1 MCISHQQLVS
11 CFLFSI
17 LSSSTSNPLLLL
29 SRELPYFS
37 RISKLGVVRPFSE
50 NNVIIL
56 LFYISVTA
64 DSYSFLLPPLE
75 KLIIY

>member
-17 LSSSTSNPLLLL
+17 LSISSISNPLLL

-37 RISKLGVVRPFSE
+37 RISKLGVV
-50 NNVIIL
+50 
-56 LFYISVTA
+56 
-64 DSYSFLLPPLE
+64 SF
-75 KLIIY
+75 